1 MSGRVTALEPQRRSR
16 DRVNV
21 YLDGEFAFGLARA
34 AAVNLSVGV
43 WLSDEQIARLR
54 ADDELERARA
64 KALDFLS
71 YRSRSAEEVREYL
84 ERKHF
89 RSDIIEDIMARLRG
103 VGLIDDQAFAQY
115 WVDNRTRFRP
125 RGARLLRH
133 ELRQKKV
140 APEAIEAAL
149 EAYDERT
156 ALMLAAEQQA
166 RRLRHLPEEQF
177 RRRLFQR
184 LARRGFSYEL
194 IQEALADCD
203 LPYTHREQSEE
214 D

>member
-1 MSGRVTALEPQRRSR
+1 MNWNVRVRKL
-16 DRVNV
+16 
-21 YLDGEFAFGLARA
+21 
-34 AAVNLSVGV
+34 
-43 WLSDEQIARLR
+43 W
-54 ADDELERARA
+54 
-64 KALDFLS
+64 DFLS
-71 YRSRSAEEVREYL
+71 YRPRSAEEVREYL

-149 EAYDERT
+149 EAYDERA
-156 ALMLAAEQQA
+156 ALMLAVEQQA

>member
-1 MSGRVTALEPQRRSR
+1 MAGRVTALEPQKRSG

-34 AAVNLSVGV
+34 AAADLAVGV
-43 WLSDEQIARLR
+43 WLSDEEIARLR
-54 ADDELERARA
+54 ANDELERARM

-71 YRSRSAEEVREYL
+71 YRPRSEEELRAYL
-84 ERKHF
+84 ERKRF
-89 RSDIIEDIMARLRG
+89 RSDTIEGVLARLRR

-125 RGARLLRH
+125 RGARLLRY
-133 ELRQKKV
+133 ELSQKKV

-149 EAYDERT
+149 EAYDERG
-156 ALMLAAEQQA
+156 ALMLAVEQQA
-166 RRLRHLPEEQF
+166 RRLRHLPADQI

-203 LPYTHREQSEE
+203 LPHMHREQSEE

>member
-16 DRVNV
+16 DRVN
-21 YLDGEFAFGLARA
+21 
-34 AAVNLSVGV
+34 NLSVGV

-71 YRSRSAEEVREYL
+71 YRPRSAEEVREYL

-166 RRLRHLPEEQF
+166 RRLRHLPEEQ
-177 RRRLFQR
+177 R